1 MNAFRF
7 ASPST
12 PAHGQQARVVSP
24 RSFDPDTKIGV
35 IGAGAS
41 GLTVAR
47 TLMQKGFRHVTVLE
61 REDRVGG
68 KCCAFMYE
76 GSLYELG
83 ACITSP
89 HYSSFH
95 ALVKELGLKAPPDP
109 GAAGA
114 DWRYSPYA
122 PALVFDVDAA
132 RSSFVFPVLREAP
145 LHRVTASCLRL
156 GVEMVR
162 LHASYEPGFLNMPA
176 DSFVP
181 FDAWARERNLTEAA
195 RLFIEPVVTPL
206 GFGYLDEIPAAY
218 VLRYLPIVGI
228 PTIFSPVQGGFQ
240 NVWETVARGLD
251 VRRNVTIQRIRRAE
265 QVTVETVKESFTFDA
280 LVVTSPFD
288 ETVSLLDATP
298 EEAALA
304 KSVVYNDY
312 RVVVASVAGLPE
324 HRFSMFPKHFE
335 SSTRGELVFGL
346 KPWKSKDVYIFY
358 AYGRDGM
365 TMDESV
371 SRIAETVRRLGGT
384 ITHVYHTVKW
394 LYFPHVSCEAL
405 ANGFYERLDAMQGAR
420 NTYYA
425 GELLAM
431 GTVETAVRQARWLV
445 ERHFAVH
452 AGAARTSTS
461 GVERASAP

>member
-1 MNAFRF
+1 MNPFRF
-7 ASPST
+7 ASPSAT
-12 PAHGQQARVVSP
+12 ARSQQSLAASA
-24 RSFDPDTKIGV
+24 RSFDPDARIGV

-47 TLMQKGFRHVTVLE
+47 TLTQNGFRHVTVLE
-61 REDRVGG
+61 REGHIGG
-68 KCCAFMYE
+68 KCLAFMYE

-109 GAAGA
+109 AAA
-114 DWRYSPYA
+114 DTDWRYSPYA

-132 RSSFVFPVLREAP
+132 RTTFVFPVLREAP
-145 LHRVTASCLRL
+145 LHRLTASCLRL

-162 LHASYEPGFLNMPA
+162 LHASYETGFLNMPA
-176 DSFVP
+176 DTFVP
-181 FDAWARERNLTEAA
+181 FDAWARERNLMDAA

-206 GFGYLDEIPAAY
+206 GFGYLNEIPATY

-228 PTIFSPVQGGFQ
+228 PTIFSPVNGGFQ

-265 QVTVETVKESFTFDA
+265 QVTVETIEERFTFDA
-280 LVVTSPFD
+280 LVVTSPFAD
-288 ETVSLLDATP
+288 AVSLLDATP
-298 EEAALA
+298 EEAKLS
-304 KSVVYNDY
+304 KRVIYNDY
-312 RVVVASVAGLPE
+312 RVVVASVKGLE
-324 HRFSMFPKHFE
+324 AHRFSMFPKHFD

-346 KPWKSKDVYIFY
+346 KPWKNKDLYIFY
-358 AYGRDGM
+358 AYGREDM
-365 TMDESV
+365 TMDESI
-371 SRIAETVRRLGGT
+371 SRIAETVRRLGGAV
-384 ITHVYHTVKW
+384 THVHHSVQW
-394 LYFPHVSCEAL
+394 RYFPHVSCDAL
-405 ANGFYERLDAMQGAR
+405 ADGFYERLDAMQGSR

-431 GTVETAVRQARWLV
+431 GTVETVVRQARALV
-445 ERHFAVH
+445 ERHFAV
-452 AGAARTSTS
+452 
-461 GVERASAP
+461 RASVARSSVSAGEHASAR